1 MSQATSATTPTG
13 APVKAGRS
21 FCPLTCDRDRLV
33 AELMMLTPP
42 RIPITPDG
50 EDIRALGDHLTN
62 VARAVDTYIG
72 MIGRELASNSPTAV
86 DPSQFD
92 QLSPAAARLGLSQ
105 GRAGMGSVR
114 RPVRQLEP
122 AHHLVRARRLRVRPD
137 PRR

>member
-13 APVKAGRS
+13 APVKTGPS
-21 FCPLTCDRDRLV
+21 FSPLTCDRDRLV

-92 QLSPAAARLGLSQ
+92 QVVVKGIEGFAHFEIEKIAREWDQYNDANSQ
-105 GRAGMGSVR
+105 FGVGA
-114 RPVRQLEP
+114 
-122 AHHLVRARRLRVRPD
+122 
-137 PRR
+137 